1 MKNNTSVCVKFT
13 APPLVLLVSRRVVFS
28 EFLFDSAAIALVKV
42 TPELWFIPS
51 PTLRTGTGFSHK
63 LLARYP

>member
-13 APPLVLLVSRRVVFS
+13 APPSFLLLSGRVVFS
-28 EFLFDSAAIALVKV
+28 EFLFDGAAKTLLKV

-51 PTLRTGTGFSHK
+51 PALRTGTGFSH
-63 LLARYP
+63 LSRLTYL